1 MTSQERAIRT
11 AKYIF
16 IAVGLVMIFAMIK
29 IPVKYT
35 TAADPA
41 AGYAIAAIALIDLT
55 IGLLGRPFFVRFAGY
70 RGRSAKPTPLGRW
83 MIANVCSLICLYSCM
98 LLGFVLYILRARV
111 VPRRVAVWSCNDF
124 PAFLASGIS
133 AHFRRCDNSC
143 RMMEAVCRELSYFWL
158 TSGVAHDTT
167 TTRNR

>member
-41 AGYAIAAIALIDLT
+41 AGYAITAIALIDLT

-70 RGRSAKPTPLGRW
+70 RGQSAKPTPLGRW

-111 VPRRVAVWSCNDF
+111 VLV
-124 PAFLASGIS
+124 
-133 AHFRRCDNSC
+133 
-143 RMMEAVCRELSYFWL
+143 ELLF
-158 TSGVAHDTT
+158 GVAMISLLFWRPGSPPTSADAITPAG
-167 TTRNR
+167 